1 LRTSRRMTMLVAR
14 YKTKKALKEEV
25 GKPLMYAETSLFGR
39 EYDPDGTFSAVGPSA
54 YQRKWY
60 ATITMK
66 DGKIAKV
73 T

>member
-1 LRTSRRMTMLVAR
+1 
-14 YKTKKALKEEV
+14 
-25 GKPLMYAETSLFGR
+25 MYEETSLFGR

-60 ATITMK
+60 ATVTMK